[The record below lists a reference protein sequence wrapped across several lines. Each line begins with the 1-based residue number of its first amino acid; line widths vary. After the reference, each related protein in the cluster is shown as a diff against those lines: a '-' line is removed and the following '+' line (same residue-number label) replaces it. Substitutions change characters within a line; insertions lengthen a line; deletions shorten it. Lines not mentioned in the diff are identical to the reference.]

1 MSAPVGE
8 PAKRQRRRRFKVERR
23 YDGASGIRVEVVVGG
38 EEPLVRVRLKGR
50 RRVVE
55 YLLGDVA
62 VWLLERDSK
71 ARAAARAAEKAAK
84 RKSGRRSRRGGV

>member
-38 EEPLVRVRLKGR
+38 DEPLVRVRLKGR